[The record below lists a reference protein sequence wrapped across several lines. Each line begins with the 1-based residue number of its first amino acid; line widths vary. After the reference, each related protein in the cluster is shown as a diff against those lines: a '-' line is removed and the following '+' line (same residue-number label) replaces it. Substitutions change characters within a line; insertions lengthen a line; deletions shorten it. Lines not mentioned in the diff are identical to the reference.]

1 MQRIVPHAW
10 CNRTNAAAAELYCA
24 ALPNTSVINTL
35 HYPTTGLP
43 EFQESFAGEPVVTEL
58 DIAGFK
64 FALINAGDTYRPTPA
79 LNLMLNFDPA
89 NSPAAEEQLRHAW
102 KTFMQAG
109 ATELMPLGEY
119 AFSPLYA
126 WVEDPYGVS
135 WQLMLTNPQ
144 GEPRPFV
151 IPSFLFGGP
160 AQNQAQ
166 RAIETYLRVFPDS
179 QMGTLVPWAEATGPA
194 EAGSVLFADFQ
205 LCGQWFTA
213 MDSGAETEFT
223 FTPGMSLMLLCD
235 TQEEIDAAW
244 EQLSAVPEAE
254 QCGWLI
260 DEFGV
265 SWQIAP
271 AQYHQLLEKPGA
283 YTNMMQMKKLIIDK
297 F

>member
-10 CNRTNAAAAELYCA
+10 CNHTNEAAAELYCA
-24 ALPNTSVINTL
+24 ALPNTSVISTVY
-35 HYPTTGLP
+35 YPTTGLN
-43 EFQESFAGEPVVTEL
+43 ESQQSFAGEPVITEL
-58 DIAGFK
+58 DVSGFR
-64 FALINAGDTYRPTPA
+64 FALINAGDAFRPTPA

-89 NSPAAEEQLRHAW
+89 QMQDAEAQLRRTW
-102 KTFMQAG
+102 NTFMQAG
-109 ATELMPLGEY
+109 AKELMPLGEY
-119 AFSPLYA
+119 DFSPLYA

-135 WQLMLTNPQ
+135 WQLMLTNPA

-151 IPSFLFGGP
+151 IPSFLFCGP

-166 RAIETYLRVFPDS
+166 RAIETYMRVLPDS
-179 QMGTLVPWAEATGPA
+179 KMGNLVPWHEATGPA
-194 EAGSVLFADFQ
+194 KAGSVLFADFQ
-205 LCGQWFTA
+205 LCGQWFSA

-244 EQLSAVPEAE
+244 EQLSAVPESE

-271 AQYHQLLEKPGA
+271 THFQQLLQKPGA
-283 YTNMMQMKKLIIDK
+283 FQNMMQMKKLIIDQ